1 MKGFVASGAGVSETG
16 RVRET
21 NEDRLL
27 VLDNAGRGTALYAV
41 ADGLGGHA
49 AGNVASDL
57 AVSTLYQEVPAL
69 VAQGV
74 PPHDALAA
82 AFRRANSAIRGRAES
97 PDRSGMATTCTAIL
111 VNGRT
116 GTVAHVGDSRAYLI
130 RGREVRPLTTDH
142 SLAAELVRQ
151 GGLARAD
158 AGAHAQRHVLT
169 RALGAAEVV
178 QVDVLDVPLRAGDI
192 LVLVTDGLYSAV
204 PAAEMAGVIRRGPD
218 SLEACRTLVGLAN
231 ARGGLDNAS
240 AVIVRLRPRWLV
252 QLTRAFAPAAVALF
266 LAAGVGLYR
275 VEHSYFLGERGGQVA
290 VMQGVPARVLGVPL
304 FSLVRVTAVPVA
316 RIAPAYRAHLLRG
329 IPARS
334 PEDAETLLRDLLE
347 HP

>member
-1 MKGFVASGAGVSETG
+1 MRGFVASGVGVSETG

-21 NEDRLL
+21 NEDRIL
-27 VLDNAGRGTALYAV
+27 VLDTAGRGTALYAV

-49 AGNVASDL
+49 AGNVASEL
-57 AVSTLYQEVPAL
+57 AVSTLRREVPAL
-69 VAQGV
+69 VAQRV
-74 PPHDALAA
+74 PPQDALVLGL
-82 AFRRANSAIRGRAES
+82 RRANAEIHGRGGS

-111 VNGRT
+111 VDGRD

-130 RGREVRPLTTDH
+130 RGREVRQVTTDH
-142 SLAAELVRQ
+142 SLAAELARH
-151 GGLARAD
+151 GGLAPAD
-158 AGAHAQRHVLT
+158 AAAHAQRHVLT
-169 RALGAAEVV
+169 RALGTADDV
-178 QVDVLDVPLRAGDI
+178 QIDVITVPLRAGD
-192 LVLVTDGLYSAV
+192 VLLLATDGLYSAV
-204 PAAEMAGVIRRGPD
+204 PAEEMAGVIRGSHD
-218 SLEACRTLVGLAN
+218 SQEICRTLVGLAN
-231 ARGGLDNAS
+231 ARGGMDNAS
-240 AVIVRLRPRWLV
+240 VVIIRLRPRWVVQVTRVLV
-252 QLTRAFAPAAVALF
+252 PAAVAMCLG
-266 LAAGVGLYR
+266 AGVGLYR

-304 FSLVRVTAVPVA
+304 FSLVRVTPVPVT